1 MIALIGLGNPGTKH
15 KNNRHNVGYLFIDQ
29 LLQDHDDVMRE
40 KKFDGELASFLIGK
54 KKIYTFKSNDYMNE
68 CGKSIATFLN
78 FFKIKSNLTYVVH
91 DDLDITLGKIK
102 IKLGGSSAGH
112 NGLKS
117 IDSKIGKNYNRIR
130 IGINHPGNKEMVNKH
145 VLSNFKKSELEVIN
159 ELNIKMSE
167 NIKILLDGE
176 KSKFINN
183 LKINGI
189 NINSSSD
196 IWKIK

>member
-1 MIALIGLGNPGTKH
+1 MIALIGLGNPGIKH

-68 CGKSIATFLN
+68 CGKNIASF
-78 FFKIKSNLTYVVH
+78 VH

-102 IKLGGSSAGH
+102 TKLGGSSAGH

-130 IGINHPGNKEMVNKH
+130 IGINHPGNKDMVNKH

-159 ELNIKMSE
+159 ELIIKMSE

-176 KSKFINN
+176 KTKFINN
-183 LKINGI
+183 LK
-189 NINSSSD
+189 
-196 IWKIK
+196 

>member
-68 CGKSIATFLN
+68 CGNSIATFLN
-78 FFKIKSNLTYVVH
+78 FFKIKSNLTYIIH

-117 IDSKIGKNYNRIR
+117 IDSTIGKNYNRIR

-145 VLSNFKKSELEVIN
+145 VLSNFKKQELITVN
-159 ELNIKMSE
+159 EICEQISTNLGM
-167 NIKILLDGE
+167 LMHRD
-176 KSKFINN
+176 KSKFLN
-183 LKINGI
+183 KV
-189 NINSSSD
+189 
-196 IWKIK
+196 KQ

>member
-78 FFKIKSNLTYVVH
+78 FFKIKSNLTYVIH

-112 NGLKS
+112 MN
-117 IDSKIGKNYNRIR
+117 
-130 IGINHPGNKEMVNKH
+130 
-145 VLSNFKKSELEVIN
+145 
-159 ELNIKMSE
+159 
-167 NIKILLDGE
+167 
-176 KSKFINN
+176 
-183 LKINGI
+183 
-189 NINSSSD
+189 
-196 IWKIK
+196 

>member
-40 KKFDGELASFLIGK
+40 KKFDGELASFPIGK
-54 KKIYTFKSNDYMNE
+54 KKIYTFKSNDYVNE

-78 FFKIKSNLTYVVH
+78 FFKIKSNLTYVIH

-183 LKINGI
+183 LK
-189 NINSSSD
+189 
-196 IWKIK
+196 

>member
-1 MIALIGLGNPGTKH
+1 
-15 KNNRHNVGYLFIDQ
+15 
-29 LLQDHDDVMRE
+29 
-40 KKFDGELASFLIGK
+40 
-54 KKIYTFKSNDYMNE
+54 MNE

-78 FFKIKSNLTYVVH
+78 FFIIKSNLTYVIH

-117 IDSKIGKNYNRIR
+117 IDSRIGKNYNRIR

-159 ELNIKMSE
+159 ELNIKISE

-183 LKINGI
+183 LK
-189 NINSSSD
+189 
-196 IWKIK
+196 

>member
-78 FFKIKSNLTYVVH
+78 FFKIKSNLTYVIH

-145 VLSNFKKSELEVIN
+145 VLSNFKKQELITVN
-159 ELNIKMSE
+159 EICEQISTNLGM
-167 NIKILLDGE
+167 LMHRD
-176 KSKFINN
+176 KSKFLN
-183 LKINGI
+183 KE
-189 NINSSSD
+189 SSSPRRLS
-196 IWKIK
+196 